1 MEKIRE
7 AIIAHLKLLTPEDL
21 KLIYQIIRKLARR

>member
-7 AIIAHLKLLTPEDL
+7 AIIAHLKLLTPEEL